1 MGYLDNELAR
11 CERRIKYISEHPDP
25 RQLSVNKMLYEIQ
38 RDELKKELDAVN
50 TGKPFGY
57 GLGTYEI
64 LDALGIT
71 PFGII
76 GAADRSDKQ
85 ADKYFQVSRGAGFP
99 STICDRFQMSLG
111 MILSGDA
118 PKPDVVFSVQS
129 CDVETLVHTYAA
141 NHWKVPYYFLDFRYN
156 TNISLEHAVV
166 QLRDIIADIEKKV
179 PGAKFN
185 EERLEE
191 IINRRKA
198 AMVYLHEIGQML
210 KNKPTPISGRD
221 AFRIVGPRLS
231 RQPRGLEFFQEMRDE
246 VRERIANKIF
256 PVPNEKLRILWAV
269 TGPYFLDV
277 FQILAKHDASVP
289 IFLYSNSPEAL
300 GLAPLDLYDVST
312 YLGRKATPLEEATA
326 FLLSTWFGP
335 ADRWAREVVAHCK
348 ELDIDG
354 VVYYQLSGCPTCR
367 SSAKMVAD
375 AVESQVGIPTLF
387 LEGWMLDKEK
397 FDPVL
402 TEEKLEE
409 FLSLCDARKASRN

>member
-1 MGYLDNELAR
+1 VGHLENELAR
-11 CERRIKYISEHPDP
+11 CERRIKHIEQNPDP
-25 RQLSVNKMLYEIQ
+25 RQLKVNKLLYEIQ
-38 RDELKKELDAVN
+38 RDDLKEQLATLN
-50 TGKPFGY
+50 EGRPFAY
-57 GLGTYEI
+57 SLGMHDI
-64 LDALGIT
+64 LDAMGVT
-71 PFGII
+71 CFDTI
-76 GAADRSDKQ
+76 GAADQSDRQ

-118 PKPDVVFSVQS
+118 PRPDLVASVQS
-129 CDVETLVHTYAA
+129 CDVETLVHAAAA
-141 NHWKVPYYFLDFRYN
+141 NYWKVPYYFLDFRYN
-156 TNISLEHAVV
+156 TSISLEHAVA
-166 QLRDIIADIEKKV
+166 QLREMIGYFEKKV
-179 PGAKFN
+179 PGVKFN
-185 EERLEE
+185 EEKLEDT
-191 IINRRKA
+191 INKRNA

-210 KNKPTPISGRD
+210 KNHPTPISGRD
-221 AFRIVGPRLS
+221 AFRIIGPWLARL
-231 RQPRGLEFFQEMRDE
+231 PRGMEYFQAMRDE
-246 VRERIANKIF
+246 VRERVEKKIF

-289 IFLYSNSPEAL
+289 IFLWSNSPQEY
-300 GLAPLDLYDVST
+300 GLVSKDLYDVST

-367 SSAKMVAD
+367 SSAKMVSD

-409 FLSLCDARKASRN
+409 FLSLCDSRKAARP